1 MFSFRRKSRKSE
13 ADHDGPPF
21 VRHSPSLPELTA
33 QGIPWPEHLVDLSA
47 VPDAAQQQTP
57 PKGAAKTVFD
67 TEVQGPIPFHVPWS
81 SPGKPAGGPIS
92 SLYMSTTP
100 PPPSAYETRKLS
112 HSRPKLSLRKARA
125 PTTFN
130 IMVAGSQGT
139 GKTSLLRLLLD
150 TADISPT
157 ATPEQR
163 TAMEH
168 FLRGTPKR
176 TDSIQST
183 CIEIC
188 ESRYDRVL
196 LSVIDTPGLDFQ
208 EGHELKLER
217 QVSTVVKYMDTQFSD
232 TLSEESKVIRQSKGD
247 QHIHLCIY
255 MIDPKSII
263 TTSLRRALS
272 SLPVKSRSEATI
284 SKQTNPPDLSFS
296 DSTSEDEDEEADADL
311 KMSPADIRVIRR
323 LSTRAN
329 VLPVLARADSLTDDT
344 LAEMKRVVRR
354 DLLEA
359 GLDFGVFGP
368 INPETPTTAK
378 PGTNGDSTATGNGNG
393 HGNGNGNGKRQ
404 GSNDTEES
412 EPEEDPEERR
422 SRPVIK
428 LRGTRGGHKQQG
440 ALAVALAGDALR
452 ARSAGARGARRDGR
466 GQRRERALFRERRS
480 EERLRGHPPVRAD
493 QPRAR
498 QAPPH
503 SEAVP
508 HAARPAVDA
517 DGHGHG
523 LGRGAL
529 RRWARAVRGGLG
541 VYVAAT
547 PSTPSS
553 VTKHFPYLAA
563 AADLRGVF
571 IRKFRWGTVDV
582 LNPQHCDFAAMRTA
596 VLSTYMKMLK
606 IRTNEVLYEKFRTE
620 KLLARRATANIS
632 EHETRKLLKGASLG
646 SLILVA
652 PVDVVLFIISGFA
665 LLHIS

>member
-428 LRGTRGGHKQQG
+428 LRGTRGGTSS
-440 ALAVALAGDALR
+440 R
-452 ARSAGARGARRDGR
+452 ARSQSRSRVTLSELAA
-466 GQRRERALFRERRS
+466 RERAEPDATDVDSVASVRFSASVVVKSDFAGILPFALISPERVKRRRTVKPSLTPLDQQSMQTDTDTGSGVAPS
-480 EERLRGHPPVRAD
+480 E
-493 QPRAR
+493 
-498 QAPPH
+498 
-503 SEAVP
+503 
-508 HAARPAVDA
+508 
-517 DGHGHG
+517 DGH
-523 LGRGAL
+523 AQS
-529 RRWARAVRGGLG
+529 
-541 VYVAAT
+541 VADSAYTSPTT

-553 VTKHFPYLAA
+553 VTKHFPYLAGPP
-563 AADLRGVF
+563 ADLRGVF

-632 EHETRKLLKGASLG
+632 EHETRKLLKDLG
-646 SLILVA
+646 L
-652 PVDVVLFIISGFA
+652 
-665 LLHIS
+665 